1 MYLKWDW
8 DPFALNNL
16 NTTPQGPGLVCGLK
30 IEATCKYT
38 AGRYFLFNLSP
49 ISSKNTLE
57 SICQFYKTKY
67 MGPYSC
73 LFVLSADVN
82 RIAATMQLSKILFFF
97 FCSFFFVCL
106 FKVNWWKKNITN
118 KHYHDNVNF
127 TIANL
132 YFCEI
137 CFNLYCRVGKRRIDG
152 TWDLYTLF
160 SLMTIGNSSI

>member
-67 MGPYSC
+67 MGLYSC

-82 RIAATMQLSKILFFF
+82 RIAAPMQLSKILFFF
-97 FCSFFFVCL
+97 SSVLFFSFVYL
-106 FKVNWWKKNITN
+106 KWI
-118 KHYHDNVNF
+118 DDF